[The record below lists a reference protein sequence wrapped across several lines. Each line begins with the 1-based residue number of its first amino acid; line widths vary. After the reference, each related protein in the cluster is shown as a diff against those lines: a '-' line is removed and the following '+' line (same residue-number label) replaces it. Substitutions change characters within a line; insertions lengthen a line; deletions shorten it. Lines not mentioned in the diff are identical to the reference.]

1 VAITAPLL
9 IGLGFSPLAAVVI
22 PTIGHGWAVTF
33 GSLGSSFNAL
43 ISATNLDAGYLAPSS
58 ALFLGLAALPTGLM
72 VVHAANGWSAVKR
85 LVAKVLIIGTVMGG
99 TQYFV
104 AVNLGLW
111 NIGSFAG
118 GVAGLVVG
126 VAIAYWSEASQKHTR
141 RSAPSTGGKIIDAKR
156 LFIALSAYL
165 ILILFT
171 VGILLAPPLFV
182 PEIKK
187 TLGEFAIQ
195 LSFPETITSAGYIS
209 PAGAN
214 KAIPIFTHTG
224 AILLY
229 SSAAAFVIYKR
240 AGLYTKNAGKKILSQ
255 TARKMVTSSLSI
267 VLMVAMAMVMQQSG
281 MTEALAQGLAN
292 AVGVAFPFFA
302 AWIGALG
309 AFMTGSNTNSNVLFA
324 ALQMRTSE
332 LLAYSVP
339 IILAAQ
345 TAGASVGSV
354 LAPAKLIV
362 GASTA
367 GMEGKEGI
375 ALRAVIGYGGGLI
388 LFISLLTVL
397 AVIFQ

>member
-1 VAITAPLL
+1 
-9 IGLGFSPLAAVVI
+9 
-22 PTIGHGWAVTF
+22 
-33 GSLGSSFNAL
+33 
-43 ISATNLDAGYLAPSS
+43 
-58 ALFLGLAALPTGLM
+58 M
-72 VVHAANGWSAVKR
+72 VVHAADGWEAVKR
-85 LVAKVLIIGTVMGG
+85 LTVKVLIIGSVMGG
-99 TQYFV
+99 VQYFV
-104 AVNLGLW
+104 VVKLGLW
-111 NIGSFAG
+111 NIGSFVG
-118 GVAGLVVG
+118 GMAGLIMS
-126 VAIAYWSEASQKHTR
+126 VAIAYWGEASKKHAR
-141 RSAPSTGGKIIDAKR
+141 RSAPSADKKIDAKR

-171 VGILLAPPLFV
+171 VGILLAPPLLI

-195 LSFPETITSAGYIS
+195 LSFPETVTSTGYIS
-209 PAGAN
+209 PAGVN

-240 AGLYTKNAGKKILSQ
+240 AGLYTKNAGKKILNQ

-267 VLMVAMAMVMQQSG
+267 ALMVAMAVVMQQSG
-281 MTEALAQGLAN
+281 MTEALAQGLAK
-292 AVGVAFPFFA
+292 AVGVSFPFFA

-332 LLAYSVP
+332 LLGYSVP

-375 ALRAVIGYGGGLI
+375 ALRAVIAYGGGLI
-388 LFISLLTVL
+388 FFISLLTLL
-397 AVIFQ
+397 AVTFQ